1 MNTKQITLSGSPYEK
16 GLIHGREGRAE
27 VMRSLETYRTRY
39 AKQRGIRWESA
50 RAIARRFEGVLAGE
64 YAPCAE
70 EIRGIAEGAGLDFY
84 DVLALNLRSEIL
96 YSGISKT
103 LTEADEC
110 TAFSAVAPAALNGH
124 ALAGQSW
131 DFTRAQREATIVAR
145 VPAEGKTPAILM
157 LLEGGMVGGKG
168 MNGVGVSLTLNA
180 LTTPRFDVGVPLH
193 VRMRRVL
200 EADNLSEAYRRAAVT
215 PIPVPVNLILTH
227 KDGLSLSLELD
238 PEGVDVILPENGVI
252 VHTNHYYGPR
262 MRLNHAH
269 NSIGSTYMR
278 LQRMNYLMRSKKDLT
293 AEDLMGFLRDHAGFP
308 TSICVHPHPD
318 TPESELPYSGST
330 NHAFVCDLTDGR
342 FFFVAGNPCEGEFEE
357 LKL

>member
-1 MNTKQITLSGSPYEK
+1 MKTLELSLKGTPYEK
-16 GLIHGREGRAE
+16 GFTHGSAARAQ
-27 VMRSLETYRTRY
+27 VLRSLETYKTRY
-39 AKQRGIRWESA
+39 QRQRQLSWEDAKR
-50 RAIARRFEGVLAGE
+50 IARRFENALQGE
-64 YAPCAE
+64 CAHLSE
-70 EIRGIAEGAGLDFY
+70 EMRGIADGAGLDFY

-96 YSGISKT
+96 YSGLST
-103 LTEADEC
+103 APLDEGEC
-110 TAFSAVAPAALNGH
+110 TAFSAVAPATRDGH

-131 DFTRAQREATIVAR
+131 DFTRAQREAAIIAHI
-145 VPAEGKTPAILM
+145 PAEGKTPAMLM

-168 MNGVGVSLTLNA
+168 MNSCGISLTLNA
-180 LTTPRFDVGVPLH
+180 LTTKRWGVGVPLH
-193 VRMRRVL
+193 VRMRRAL
-200 EADNLSEAYRRAAVT
+200 EADNLSEAYRRAAVM

-238 PEGVDVILPENGVI
+238 PEGVDVILPDNGVI

-262 MRLNHAH
+262 MRQNHAH

-293 AEDLMGFLRDHAGFP
+293 AQDLMGFLRDHAGYP